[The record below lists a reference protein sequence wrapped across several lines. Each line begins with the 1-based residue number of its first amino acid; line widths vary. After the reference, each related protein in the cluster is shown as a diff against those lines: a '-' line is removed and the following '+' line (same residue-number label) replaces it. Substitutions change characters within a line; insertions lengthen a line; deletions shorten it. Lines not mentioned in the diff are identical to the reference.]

1 MLIIGI
7 SYPNLLTPLLVH
19 SSMDTNTQI
28 AKGKAMAYN
37 SVEILLCSWSKCI
50 PQETGTFNPTEPR
63 VVQIPQQALGLS

>member
-1 MLIIGI
+1 
-7 SYPNLLTPLLVH
+7 
-19 SSMDTNTQI
+19 MDTNTQI